1 MRNPKKSN
9 LMCIAYVS
17 AGDQASEWIQQVERK
32 QLNYI
37 KDYAKAHDIGIKT
50 VVHRGELGSYE
61 ANRQFEYI
69 IKRIQNGE
77 ADGLIVANM
86 MVIAK
91 DIPEAYY
98 KAGRINAAGGRMVTV
113 DEGVLRL
120 RLKTRYGYEGN

>member
-1 MRNPKKSN
+1 MKNSQKPN

-17 AGDQASEWIQQVERK
+17 AKDQPPEWIEQVERK

-37 KDYAKAHDIGIKT
+37 KDYAKAHNIGIKA
-50 VVHRGELGSYE
+50 VVHRGELGPYE

-69 IKRIQNGE
+69 IKRILNGE

-86 MVIAK
+86 TVIAK

-120 RLKTRYGYEGN
+120 KLKARYGYEGN